1 MYIYNAK
8 IEKCIE
14 SNYKENKVKDFINN
28 VRLKM
33 TVRKVLKQ
41 VYREEKVRN

>member
-8 IEKCIE
+8 IGKWKE
-14 SNYKENKVKDFINN
+14 SNYKENKVKDFIND

-41 VYREEKVRN
+41 VYREEKAI

>member
-8 IEKCIE
+8 IEKWKE
-14 SNYKENKVKDFINN
+14 SHNKKSKIRDFINDI
-28 VRLKM
+28 RLKM

-41 VYREEKVRN
+41 VYREEKARN

>member
-8 IEKCIE
+8 IGKCIE
-14 SNYKENKVKDFINN
+14 SNYKENKVKDFIND